1 MTTITISSKQDPSS
15 PECHNVTLTI
25 DKGHNVESSYY
36 GQFVVQNSVPR
47 YHPVQDG
54 RSYDADALLL
64 LSLLSRE
71 ISLSKARIH
80 EISFA
85 VVE

>member
-15 PECHNVTLTI
+15 PDLHNVTLTI
-25 DKGHNVESSYY
+25 DKG
-36 GQFVVQNSVPR
+36 QFVVCEMNSFEDEVLF
-47 YHPVQDG
+47 HPVQDG
-54 RSYDADALLL
+54 RSYDVDALHL